1 MPLYQNRGYGNRM
14 VIAKRMRRRRRE
26 VGGIGCI
33 CEAEK
38 ESVVHGLSQRAET
51 VPEWLEVFKDIF
63 GSRNLWVRFFVAIYP
78 AEYRITVQCLHDTQV
93 KYTMDEK
100 CLKAQKFLS
109 PQRKD
114 ENCLGNLVDH
124 PSFSLTLTK
133 LFATVST
140 SSSTNLLAFLFK
152 KKIQDFHLN
161 TLFHLLS

>member
-1 MPLYQNRGYGNRM
+1 M

-63 GSRNLWVRFFVAIYP
+63 GGRKLWVRFFVAIYP

-100 CLKAQKFLS
+100 CLKAQNSYHHKEKTKIVLATLS
-109 PQRKD
+109 TT
-114 ENCLGNLVDH
+114 L
-124 PSFSLTLTK
+124 PSP
-133 LFATVST
+133 
-140 SSSTNLLAFLFK
+140 
-152 KKIQDFHLN
+152 
-161 TLFHLLS
+161 